1 MNNFFDSNRILKSV
15 WKWRMH
21 ILVVIAIAAV
31 VSTIVSS
38 PLFITPKFKST
49 ARIYPM
55 NIKESSKE
63 SESEHLLENVRSI
76 DLKFRMIDAFGLD
89 KVYKIDKKEKLYQ
102 TYILYEFD
110 QNVTF
115 RKTEFETIE
124 IKVLDEDPK
133 RACAMVDSIIKFT
146 NEQIQKQQ
154 AQKYFEFARVAER
167 DLKLKNKEIDSL
179 THLVQS
185 IRDEYHLLDYFQ
197 QSEVA
202 TQGLMF
208 ASAFRGDNRTAKEI
222 TGKLLEKGGD
232 LRKYQLTLRACEI
245 VADTLRSHYDKGIS
259 MATSN
264 LSYCKVVQS
273 PFPADKKSYPVRWII
288 LLASVFAAAFLSVLT
303 VSFIDYIRE
312 IRLAE

>member
-1 MNNFFDSNRILKSV
+1 
-15 WKWRMH
+15 MH
-21 ILVVIAIAAV
+21 ILVVVAIAAV
-31 VSTIVSS
+31 VSIIASS
-38 PLFITPKFKST
+38 PLFMKPKFKST

-55 NIKESSKE
+55 NILEASKE
-63 SESEHLLENVRSI
+63 SESEHLLENVQSI
-76 DLKFRMIDAFGLD
+76 DIKFRVIDAFHLD
-89 KVYKIDKKEKLYQ
+89 KVYKISKDEKLYQ

-146 NEQIQKQQ
+146 NEQIQQQQ
-154 AQKYFEFARVAER
+154 AKKHLEYAWVAER
-167 DLKLKNKEIDSL
+167 DLKLKSREIDSL
-179 THLVQS
+179 TQMVQA
-185 IRDEYHLLDYFQ
+185 IRDEYQLLDYFQ
-197 QSEVA
+197 QSEIV

-208 ASAFRGDNRTAKEI
+208 ASAFRGDNKPAKEI
-222 TGKLLEKGGD
+222 TNKLLQKGGE
-232 LRKYQLTLRACEI
+232 LRKYQLTLRTYEI
-245 VADTLRSHYDKGIS
+245 EADTLKSHYDKGIS